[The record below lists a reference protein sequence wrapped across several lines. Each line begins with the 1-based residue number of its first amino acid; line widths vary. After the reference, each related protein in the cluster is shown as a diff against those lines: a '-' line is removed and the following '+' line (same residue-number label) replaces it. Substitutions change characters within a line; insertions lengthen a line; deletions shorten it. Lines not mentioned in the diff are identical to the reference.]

1 MHLWRQS
8 VDLDLIIHSFA
19 TSCMN
24 TATSC
29 AVYQQGQTAQAP
41 QPYYYGY
48 VFSHEGIWTES
59 DAVEPRMQTTTPGV
73 DLTLLECAKECS
85 EYFLDCRAFE
95 HSANGAAPNC
105 KLWYV
110 SRLDGVH
117 PRYELDPADNM
128 VAEMAS
134 PGGWK
139 SYIRCK
145 PGGCFSDQLTERP
158 ALAATHIP
166 KTDIW
171 RCWLLPARACVYPIT
186 PCP

>member
-59 DAVEPRMQTTTPGV
+59 DAAESRMQTTTPGG

-95 HSANGAAPNC
+95 HNENAAAGVHNC
-105 KLWYV
+105 KVWHVTKNNINPYY
-110 SRLDGVH
+110 RLDT
-117 PRYELDPADNM
+117 NM
-128 VAEMAS
+128 GPKEDATD
-134 PGGWK
+134 GWK

-145 PGGCFSDQLTERP
+145 PGGSFSDQLTERP
-158 ALAATHIP
+158 S
-166 KTDIW
+166 
-171 RCWLLPARACVYPIT
+171 Y
-186 PCP
+186 